1 MKAGSTR
8 ECEREDEKRP
18 NFDKLVSII
27 IHGHNSGDP
36 NTLHHVLLLDTV
48 ATIEFPTQDF

>member
-36 NTLHHVLLLDTV
+36 NTLHHVLILDTV
-48 ATIEFPTQDF
+48 ATIEFPT